1 MKLHL
6 QKAKT
11 LRDIRLKNAATSSA
25 NKIAKCKAKIRT
37 NGHMDIEDK
46 AKSHKCTHSQSSK
59 SKGKLARKKLCN
71 IILEKI

>member
-11 LRDIRLKNAATSSA
+11 LRDIRLKNAATSLAS
-25 NKIAKCKAKIRT
+25 KIAKCKAKIRT

-59 SKGKLARKKLCN
+59 SKGKSARKKLCN